1 VRGFWGKIRRFALRV
16 LSLNS
21 GPRGIALGFALGF
34 ALSVPPG
41 FGLGMAAALAL
52 SPLVKANPVATYLG
66 TLVVN
71 PFNGVFF
78 YGLDYLVGNWILG
91 REAFVFKMPETAS
104 EFFRAAR
111 DLAFPAYLG
120 SVPLALA
127 CGLVSYFLVLWGVRW
142 WSARHPGTGR
152 EHGVQETE
160 KTPET

>member
-1 VRGFWGKIRRFALRV
+1 MKWLWAKLRRFARKLF
-16 LSLNS
+16 SLHS
-21 GPRGIALGFALGF
+21 SPRGIARGFALGF

-78 YGLDYLVGNWILG
+78 YGLDYLVGSWFLG
-91 REAFVFKMPETAS
+91 REAFAFKMPSTAS

-111 DLAFPAYLG
+111 DLALPAYLG

-127 CGLVSYFLVLWGVRW
+127 CGLVSYVLVLWGSRW
-142 WSARHPGTGR
+142 WFARHPGR
-152 EHGVQETE
+152 ESEVQ
-160 KTPET
+160 KSD